1 MTTSTAAKTH
11 ADPTPAP
18 GLSRAGGD
26 GPTAAPVR
34 IVHLG
39 LGNFFRAHQA
49 WYTAHAADAAQ
60 WGIAAF
66 TGRSTALAD
75 ALTAQDGLYTLIT
88 RAATGDSCEV
98 VGSVS
103 AAHPGPDVAAWLGYL
118 ADPDVRIVTLTV
130 TEAGYVRGADGGLD
144 TGHPDIRGD
153 VAALR
158 GTAGDADAV
167 RTTPGR
173 LVAGLAA
180 RCDAGAGPLAVV
192 SCDNLPENG
201 AAAAR
206 VVRDLAALVD
216 PELADWIGQHVSFVT
231 TMVDRITPATT
242 AEDAASAAALTG
254 RADAAPVVTEPFTE
268 WVLSGDFPLGRPAW
282 EDAGARFVDDI
293 TPFEER
299 KLWLL
304 NGGHSL
310 LAYAGSARGHLT
322 IAEAVTDPVC
332 RDWLLQWWAEAS
344 AHLTLPVQEV
354 AAYREALLER
364 FANPRIRHL
373 LAQIAA
379 DGSQKLPVRILPTIG
394 RERAQGRLPI
404 AALRVLAAWINN
416 LRGAGAPV
424 KDTAAE
430 QVVALAAG
438 PLPEAVRAV
447 VGYLDDQLG
456 SDTAVVTAVLDL
468 SLQLSAD

>member
-1 MTTSTAAKTH
+1 MTISAAAQTH
-11 ADPTPAP
+11 TDTHPVPT
-18 GLSRAGGD
+18 LSREGGD
-26 GPTAAPVR
+26 AAPAAPVR
-34 IVHLG
+34 ILHLG

-49 WYTAHAADAAQ
+49 WYTGNASDAAE

-103 AAHPGPDVAAWLGYL
+103 AAHPGPDATAWLGYL

-130 TEAGYVRGADGGLD
+130 TEAGYVRGAAGGLD
-144 TGHPDIRGD
+144 TGHPDIQAD

-158 GTAGDADAV
+158 GTAVAAV
-167 RTTPGR
+167 MTTPGR

-180 RCDAGAGPLAVV
+180 RRAAGAGPLAVV

-206 VVRDLAALVD
+206 VVTEFAALLD
-216 PELADWIGQHVSFVT
+216 PTLADWIGQHVSFVT

-242 AEDAASAAALTG
+242 ADDAAAAEALTG

-268 WVLSGDFPLGRPAW
+268 WVLSGDFPRGRPAW

-332 RDWLLQWWAEAS
+332 RDWLLQWWSEAS
-344 AHLTLPVQEV
+344 AHLTLPEPEV
-354 AAYREALLER
+354 SAYRAALLER

-379 DGSQKLPVRILPTIG
+379 DGSQKLPVRIVPTIR
-394 RERAQGRLPI
+394 RERAQGRLPT
-404 AALRVLAAWINN
+404 AALRVLAVWVNH

-424 KDTAAE
+424 KDTAAD

-438 PLPEAVRAV
+438 PLPDAVRAV
-447 VGYLDDQLG
+447 VGYLDDELA
-456 SDTAVVTAVLDL
+456 SDTQVVAAVLNL
-468 SLQLSAD
+468 SLQLSAE